1 MVKYEDDMTR
11 YQRQF
16 GARRHMP
23 RRLLML
29 LAIVAVLIFGGS
41 IVVHQRYNHNLQ
53 PVSSST
59 QEVHVTISSGTSSS
73 TIAQQLLGLHLIRS
87 AQTFEWYV
95 NTHNIR
101 DKLQAGTYSFS
112 ESMGTD
118 EIAEAIAAGRV
129 ATDLITILPGQ
140 RLEQIKEAFSDA
152 GFEPAAI
159 ATALQA
165 SQYRAGYPALA
176 DNPPSAGLEG
186 FLFPDSY
193 QLTADTD
200 PSEIVSESLKQ
211 MQKHLTTDI
220 RAGFAKH
227 GLTVYQGVTLA
238 SIVEQEVPGQ
248 ADRAKVAQV
257 FLLRLKRGMT
267 LGSDVTVHYA
277 RAVHNNNYS
286 TVTHKGLPPGPIGTI
301 SESALQAVAHPAN
314 TDWLFFVS
322 GDDDKTYFSHTY
334 DEHKANIAKYCH
346 QKCPAN

>member
-23 RRLLML
+23 RRLLIL
-29 LAIVAVLIFGGS
+29 LAVIAVLGIGGS
-41 IVVHQRYNHNLQ
+41 IVIHQRYNHNLR

-59 QEVHVTISSGTSSS
+59 QEVHVTILPGTSSGA
-73 TIAQQLLGLHLIRS
+73 IAQKLLSVHLIRS
-87 AQTFEWYV
+87 TQAFEFYV
-95 NTHNIR
+95 QAHNIR

-118 EIAEAIAAGRV
+118 EIAEAIATGKV

-140 RLEQIKEAFSDA
+140 RLDQIKGTFSDA
-152 GFEPAAI
+152 EFNTAAI
-159 ATALQA
+159 AAALQA
-165 SQYRAGYPALA
+165 AQYRAGYPALA
-176 DNPPSAGLEG
+176 DNPANASLEG

-200 PSEIVSESLKQ
+200 PSEIVSESLKE
-211 MQKHLTTDI
+211 MQEHLTTDI

-238 SIVEQEVPGQ
+238 SIVEQEVPKQ

-257 FLLRLKRGMT
+257 FLSRIKQGMT

-277 RAVHNNNYS
+277 RAVHNSSYN
-286 TVTHKGLPPGPIGTI
+286 TAKHKGLPPGPIGTV
-301 SESALQAVAHPAN
+301 SDGALQAVAHPAD
-314 TDWLFFVS
+314 TDWLYFVS
-322 GDDDKTYFSHTY
+322 GDNGTTYFSHTY